1 MHKTRDEGHEECMT
15 GGMKGMRN
23 TRKEGCRA
31 LGMYD
36 RKDAGHEECMTG

>member
-1 MHKTRDEGHEECMT
+1 MYNTRDEEHEECMT
-15 GGMKGMRN
+15 GGMQGMRN
-23 TRKEGCRA
+23 ARKEGCRA